1 MIITIGSTKG
11 GVGKSSMT
19 VNLAAELSRQNVRC
33 VIVDADPTATSHT
46 WGQDRGE
53 RSPECAHVT
62 VTPLRGAIRKNLMD
76 LEEAYG
82 TVLVDVGGHDSQE
95 FRQASVTSDL
105 LIIPTTTS
113 QPDLDS
119 LEKASALIEEFKTF
133 NPNLTVRGVFNRIET
148 NPQSDG
154 RLKEA
159 RAYVNTDFP
168 EIPFYDA
175 VIHDRKAYQD
185 VMRVGKGVIEWTD
198 YKAKAEFQVLVKE
211 IRND

>member
-11 GVGKSSMT
+11 GVGKSSLT
-19 VNLAAELSRQNVRC
+19 VNLAAELVRQGKRC
-33 VIVDADPTATSHT
+33 IIVDADPTATSQT
-46 WGQDRGE
+46 WGRDRAE
-53 RSPECAHVT
+53 QSPGCPHIT
-62 VTPLRGAIRKNLMD
+62 VTEARGKIRAKLLD

-95 FRQASVTSDL
+95 FRQAGVTSDL
-105 LIIPTTTS
+105 LIVPVTTS
-113 QPDLDS
+113 QLDLDS
-119 LEKASALIEEFKTF
+119 LPKIEKLLEDFTTF
-133 NPNLTVRGVFNRIET
+133 NPDLTVRGVFNRIET

-159 RAYVNTDFP
+159 RAYVASDFP

-185 VMRVGKGVIEWTD
+185 VMRVGRSVIEWTD
-198 YKAKAEFQVLVKE
+198 YKAKAEFQVLAKE
-211 IRND
+211 ITND

>member
-11 GVGKSSMT
+11 GVGKSSLT
-19 VNLAAELSRQNVRC
+19 VNLAAELARQEVRC
-33 VIVDADPTATSHT
+33 VIVDADPTATSET
-46 WGQDRGE
+46 WGRDRGE
-53 RSPECAHVT
+53 RSPECPHVT
-62 VTPLRGAIRKNLMD
+62 VTPLRGAIRNNLID

-95 FRQASVTSDL
+95 FRQAGVTSDL
-105 LIIPTTTS
+105 LIIPATTS

-119 LEKASALIEEFKTF
+119 LEKVSGLLEDFKTF
-133 NPNLTVRGVFNRIET
+133 NPELTVRGVFNRIE
-148 NPQSDG
+148 NWSDG

-159 RAYVNTDFP
+159 RAYVTGDFP

-175 VIHDRKAYQD
+175 VLHDRKAYQD

-198 YKAKAEFQVLVKE
+198 YKAKAEFQVLAKE
-211 IRND
+211 IRDGQA